1 MLVKS
6 GVDHSGAVENVMGK
20 DVNVV
25 SDVAV
30 TADGLEGVIAV
41 RNKVMIRESSFNMTR
56 GKKILKLELE
66 ILAAPLT
73 SGSIF

>member
-6 GVDHSGAVENVMGK
+6 GVDDSGAVENVMGK

-41 RNKVMIRESSFNMTR
+41 RNKVMIRES
-56 GKKILKLELE
+56 
-66 ILAAPLT
+66 
-73 SGSIF
+73 